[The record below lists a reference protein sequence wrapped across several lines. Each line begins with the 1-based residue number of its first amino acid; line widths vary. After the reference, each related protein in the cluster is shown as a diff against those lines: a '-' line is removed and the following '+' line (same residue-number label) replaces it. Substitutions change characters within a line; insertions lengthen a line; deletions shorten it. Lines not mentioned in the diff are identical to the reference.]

1 VLTGVEVVPFLDD
14 DSQAGD
20 DSGNRRVMKLRMI
33 RHKSRRLH
41 GGGTI
46 DTMFSTIIG
55 ALIWVIDSPVPLRQ
69 CFFLNF
75 LATSINMTL
84 VAGGKGTSFNLSIVS
99 II

>member
-1 VLTGVEVVPFLDD
+1 VLTGVEVVPCLDD

-46 DTMFSTIIG
+46 DTMF
-55 ALIWVIDSPVPLRQ
+55 
-69 CFFLNF
+69 
-75 LATSINMTL
+75 
-84 VAGGKGTSFNLSIVS
+84 
-99 II
+99 